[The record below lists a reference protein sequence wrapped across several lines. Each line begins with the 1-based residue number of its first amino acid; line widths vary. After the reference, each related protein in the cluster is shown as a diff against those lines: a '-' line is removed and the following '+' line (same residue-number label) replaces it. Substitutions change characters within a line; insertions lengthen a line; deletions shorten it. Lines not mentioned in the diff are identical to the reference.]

1 MNKKECDLSA
11 PGLGIIAAH
20 PCAGKSALMVSM
32 ALDMSMHETPVAIF
46 SLDMRNVQIIL
57 RMLSNVCSMSWENLR
72 KEVFT
77 DIELAQIECGMEKLR
92 GLPLFIDDTP
102 GLSVTELSAK
112 ARRLVNEQ
120 GVKMIAIDYL
130 QLMSDRC
137 SPKTQDQELG
147 MITHSL
153 KELAMELGIS
163 VIALLQLKC
172 KRGELIDNIVFPRLS
187 DFPEIN
193 QIERDADVICFID
206 RPLLHKSGW
215 ELKDYED
222 IKNKA
227 KLIFTKHPLGTRT
240 VEMRFCQKYCR
251 FETLSQNAPRS
262 PRRQ

>member
-1 MNKKECDLSA
+1 MKECDLSA
-11 PGLGIIAAH
+11 PGLTIIAAC
-20 PCAGKSALMVSM
+20 PAAGKSALMVSM

-46 SLDMRNVQIIL
+46 SLELSNMQIAL
-57 RMLSNVCSMSWENLR
+57 RMLSNVCNMSWDNLR

-77 DIELAQIECGMEKLR
+77 DIELAQIERGKEKLR

-102 GLSVTELSAK
+102 GLSVAELSAK
-112 ARRLVNEQ
+112 ARLLVNEE

-137 SPKTQDQELG
+137 SPKTKDQDLG

-172 KRGELIDNIVFPRLS
+172 KRGEQIDNIGFPQLS

-227 KLIFTKHPLGTRT
+227 KLIFMKHPLGTRT
-240 VEMRFCQKYCR
+240 VEMRFCHEYCR
-251 FETLSQNAPRS
+251 FETLSKNAPRS